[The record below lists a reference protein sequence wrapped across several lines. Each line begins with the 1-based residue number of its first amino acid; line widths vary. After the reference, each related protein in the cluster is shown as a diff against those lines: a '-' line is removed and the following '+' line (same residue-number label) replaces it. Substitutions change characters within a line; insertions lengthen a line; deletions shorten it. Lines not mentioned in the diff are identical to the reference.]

1 MSLFK
6 GMLANNRLL
15 GAAVLA
21 AAVFIPA
28 IASAAP
34 AVVSASVNVRSGP
47 GAHFTRLAAIPA
59 WTRVNAG
66 PCRNG
71 WCRIGNGSGY
81 GWISARYVRFA
92 SYAGGYAAQPPATVI
107 VNNGGYDD
115 WGPALGWGLGIGWA
129 SSNWGPYWGP
139 GWGGYR
145 GGPNYIHGCIGRNCQ
160 SGWGPGRRGWNP
172 HWGPG
177 TAETRAMGAWL
188 AAACKPSV
196 LGTGPCHGAA
206 LRRVRARIWR
216 RISRYAS
223 RQYALPSRRPLTLV
237 SLGGRKVIPV
247 PASGH
252 QVISLLPMT

>member
-6 GMLANNRLL
+6 GMLANNRFL

-71 WCRIGNGSGY
+71 WCRIGNGSRY

-92 SYAGGYAAQPPATVI
+92 GYAGGYAAQPPATVI

-172 HWGPG
+172 HWGRGPQRRAQWGRGWPQHVNRPFWGPG
-177 TAETRAMGAWL
+177 PAMG
-188 AAACKPSV
+188 PRFGGV
-196 LGTGPCHGAA
+196 GHGFGGGYRGMHLGNM
-206 LRRVRARIWR
+206 R
-216 RISRYAS
+216 
-223 RQYALPSRRPLTLV
+223 
-237 SLGGRKVIPV
+237 SLHAGR
-247 PASGH
+247 
-252 QVISLLPMT
+252 

>member
-129 SSNWGPYWGP
+129 SP
-139 GWGGYR
+139 
-145 GGPNYIHGCIGRNCQ
+145 Q
-160 SGWGPGRRGWNP
+160 SGG
-172 HWGPG
+172 
-177 TAETRAMGAWL
+177 E
-188 AAACKPSV
+188 
-196 LGTGPCHGAA
+196 HGAGCGGH
-206 LRRVRARIWR
+206 
-216 RISRYAS
+216 
-223 RQYALPSRRPLTLV
+223 
-237 SLGGRKVIPV
+237 LGGRRNFLCSFLT
-247 PASGH
+247 PAARGRPPLWQCLGGR
-252 QVISLLPMT
+252 QVRLHK

>member
-1 MSLFK
+1 
-6 GMLANNRLL
+6 MLANNRLL

-92 SYAGGYAAQPPATVI
+92 SYAGGYAAQ
-107 VNNGGYDD
+107 
-115 WGPALGWGLGIGWA
+115 
-129 SSNWGPYWGP
+129 
-139 GWGGYR
+139 
-145 GGPNYIHGCIGRNCQ
+145 
-160 SGWGPGRRGWNP
+160 
-172 HWGPG
+172 
-177 TAETRAMGAWL
+177 
-188 AAACKPSV
+188 
-196 LGTGPCHGAA
+196 
-206 LRRVRARIWR
+206 
-216 RISRYAS
+216 
-223 RQYALPSRRPLTLV
+223 
-237 SLGGRKVIPV
+237 
-247 PASGH
+247 
-252 QVISLLPMT
+252 LLQP